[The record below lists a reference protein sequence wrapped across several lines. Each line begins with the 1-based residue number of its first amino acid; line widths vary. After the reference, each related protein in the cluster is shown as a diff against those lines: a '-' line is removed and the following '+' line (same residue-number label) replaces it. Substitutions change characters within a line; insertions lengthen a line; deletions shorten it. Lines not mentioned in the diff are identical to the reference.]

1 MLKTNRGF
9 WKIFLLSFITCG
21 IYGLFVTH
29 NMAKEANLV
38 DEGGKKVGGLA
49 AVIFLGALTLG
60 IYTIYW
66 NYRICEKYGNSV
78 RLSGGTPRI
87 TGGGWLLWTLVGSLI
102 VVGPLVAYVKQIHLW
117 NDANSAYNARLTAKA
132 NG

>member
-9 WKIFLLSFITCG
+9 FKILLLSIVTLG
-21 IYGLFVTH
+21 IYPLFVTY

-38 DEGGKKVGGLA
+38 DEGGKKIGGLL
-49 AVIFLGALTLG
+49 AVIFLTPLTLG
-60 IYTIYW
+60 IYGFYW
-66 NYRICEKYGNSV
+66 NYKICEKYGNSV

-87 TGGGWLLWTLVGSLI
+87 TGKQWLLWTIFGSLI

-117 NDANSAYNARLTAKA
+117 NDSNAAYNSRLTAKA
-132 NG
+132 QG